1 MYFKMNEKIRFV
13 RKVTACLTRGQNKQR
28 CLRDHCDQRSCSAGQ
43 TEHIPE
49 LFPLPSSNI
58 QLPFNRRIKRK
69 QTYFLRSEI
78 TRYH

>member
-28 CLRDHCDQRSCSAGQ
+28 CLRDHCDQRSCGAGQ

-49 LFPLPSSNI
+49 LFPLPSSNV
-58 QLPFNRRIKRK
+58 QLPL
-69 QTYFLRSEI
+69 TDELRESRL
-78 TRYH
+78 TF